1 MVHVRRCSGGTGAR
15 DGNGIIQLVM
25 TKALA
30 QSNTTP
36 RERLL
41 RLVAQVLDKPEAAA
55 GLPLDRRL
63 ADLGMS
69 SIRMVTLML
78 AVEAEFG
85 VGIPQGEITPENFRT
100 VGAVEA
106 LLEKLLARAA

>member
-1 MVHVRRCSGGTGAR
+1 MAHVRTCSGGTGAR

-30 QSNTTP
+30 HPNPTL

-41 RLVAQVLDKPEAAA
+41 RPVAQTLDKPEAAA
-55 GLPLDRRL
+55 SLPLDRRL

-78 AVEAEFG
+78 AAEAEFG
-85 VGIPQGEITPENFRT
+85 VSIPQGEITPENFRT
-100 VGAVEA
+100 VASVEA